1 MNIRLA
7 APLLLF
13 AGVSSVA
20 CEPVGSATVST
31 GETARAAR
39 AWNARAWNARAW
51 NARAWNAR
59 AWNARAWNGSSLGA
73 DGIDGSGWR
82 AEGLDGRV
90 LEATTLSLRSST
102 LLVGGMDVASL
113 GGSVLI
119 SPVGLPE
126 LLLRIDGPSAL
137 VDAQG
142 LPRGIDTY
150 EVWASTD
157 VGWEPMFV
165 EPSGAPLASIALAGE
180 WETSEA
186 AMGTSVGGVWR
197 DEGRI
202 TFGARGFV
210 LAKCVELGYRPWG
223 EVPRDLHRACVRMLR
238 ADYCGDGRTWTAD
251 GTLLNVYDA
260 SGIQARES
268 SSPYPGDP
276 TWQWS
281 MEAEWTQDG
290 AVCLDDYRI
299 QHAADAL
306 PACATGLA
314 VDVLSVRRCGFRSSR
329 KFGVYDTARI
339 MSEFARL
346 IPTTAELGAAAT
358 DVTGSTLGER
368 QLR

>member
-1 MNIRLA
+1 MTLRIQLSIFVVSALSCA
-7 APLLLF
+7 ACDPGLGG
-13 AGVSSVA
+13 AV
-20 CEPVGSATVST
+20 TT
-31 GETARAAR
+31 GETARG
-39 AWNARAWNARAW
+39 ARAWNARAW

-73 DGIDGSGWR
+73 GGIDGAGWR

-90 LEATTLSLRSST
+90 FDATTLSLQGST
-102 LLVGGMDVASL
+102 LLIGGIDVASL

-165 EPSGAPLASIALAGE
+165 EPSGAPLASIPLAGE

-186 AMGTSVGGVWR
+186 AMGTSAGGMWR

-223 EVPRDLHRACVRMLR
+223 AVPSDLHRACVRMLR

-251 GTLLNVYDA
+251 GTMLNVYDA
-260 SGIQARES
+260 SGIQARET
-268 SSPYPGDP
+268 SSPYPADP
-276 TWQWS
+276 TWRWS
-281 MEAEWTQDG
+281 LEAEWTQDG

-299 QHAADAL
+299 YHAADAL

-314 VDVLSVRRCGFRSSR
+314 VDVLSVRRCGFANPSF
-329 KFGVYDTARI
+329 FGVYGTARI
-339 MSEFARL
+339 MSEFARQDAIVADATKL
-346 IPTTAELGAAAT
+346 AKDTKLNKVELRVA
-358 DVTGSTLGER
+358 
-368 QLR
+368 Q